1 MAIFHYKVFESDEE
15 FSSWQ
20 RTTKNVSIYQMQF
33 FILGGSLD
41 LQDIKDQNAS
51 YNTGIGVIYSLL
63 DEDIPL

>member
-41 LQDIKDQNAS
+41 LQDIKDQKAS

>member
-1 MAIFHYKVFESDEE
+1 MSIFHYKVFGSDDE

-20 RTTKNVSIYQMQF
+20 RTTKNVSILQFQF

-41 LQDIKDQNAS
+41 LQDIKDQKAS
-51 YNTGIGVIYSLL
+51 YNTGIGVIYLL